1 MLKRIK
7 KMLWKKCSQ
16 RDKSKRNGRG
26 QTTVEYA
33 VLLTVVAMA
42 LITMFTYIRSAMAH
56 RMKSGV
62 DGMGRGMLY
71 TPDSE
76 VQNPVP

>member
-1 MLKRIK
+1 MIWRKRRGPVK
-7 KMLWKKCSQ
+7 DRRKF
-16 RDKSKRNGRG
+16 RG

-62 DGMGRGMLY
+62 DAVGKGMLY
-71 TPDSE
+71 KP
-76 VQNPVP
+76 